1 MFRVFKGKKLLSK
14 QILMLKL
21 NLEVQMVIVIEFI
34 ENLFN

>member
-1 MFRVFKGKKLLSK
+1 MFRVFKAKKLSNK